1 MLPLYLARIGDL
13 RQGEFV
19 KIDCASCHHVAVLT
33 REFLLRLGLSPDAKV
48 LDLKWRA
55 TLPVRAS
62 ASAFL
67 PAESQYS
74 YRLDLECF

>member
-1 MLPLYLARIGDL
+1 MRPLYLARIGDL

-55 TLPVRAS
+55 RCRGCGAKGRAVVS
-62 ASAFL
+62 IKWGRQSG
-67 PAESQYS
+67 
-74 YRLDLECF
+74 

>member
-19 KIDCASCHHVAVLT
+19 KIDCASCHHVAVLS

-48 LDLKWRA
+48 LDL
-55 TLPVRAS
+55 
-62 ASAFL
+62 
-67 PAESQYS
+67 
-74 YRLDLECF
+74 

>member
-19 KIDCASCHHVAVLT
+19 KIDCASCDHVAVLT

-48 LDLKWRA
+48 LDLKWRFRCRGCGA
-55 TLPVRAS
+55 KGRAVVS
-62 ASAFL
+62 IKWGRQSG
-67 PAESQYS
+67 
-74 YRLDLECF
+74 